1 MIFTLRMAL
10 LLLLLLVMAGAAQAD
25 FHDVVFCGGLAET
38 DCDLLVQANENTAEQ
53 TAGVYSMTMDLD
65 LHNIGNGLTD
75 STGDYGISLDVD
87 TIWSGD
93 LSAFETLALESM
105 SMMAD
110 PEAMLL
116 MLGALLSQVN
126 GSATMN
132 LEAPQG
138 LPGVPEDEFTAALLS
153 GMTMEMR
160 LVDGHVYLD
169 LSSLATI
176 TPVETGVPSG
186 WFGFH
191 VMDLLEMMLESGMMD
206 MDVEGMSDGGAQPA
220 SVENTD
226 IQEKLSATEAKL
238 DSDLMGE
245 EMKAGLD
252 EGAESTAADGAYVQQ
267 EMAAIEAMMA
277 DWSDPEFLGRFIAVE
292 RLPDQIVEGRG
303 VAVIHTS
310 VDLSALFGS
319 PEFRQLMIASGEF
332 SQEPVDEDDM
342 AMLDFML
349 GMVADAIDVEAT
361 QYIGLEDRLIL
372 REDTSMLMDL
382 GAMMN
387 PMADSS
393 EDLAFLAVDV
403 RFDYGYPAEAPVITV
418 PENAFIISPGLLLAG
433 AAA

>member
-10 LLLLLLVMAGAAQAD
+10 LLLLLLVMAGGAQAD
-25 FHDVVFCGGLAET
+25 FHDVVFCGDLAET
-38 DCDLLVQANENTAEQ
+38 DCDLLVQANENTAGQ
-53 TAGVYSMTMDLD
+53 TAGAYSMTMDLD
-65 LHNIGNGLTD
+65 LHDFGDGLTD

-87 TIWSGD
+87 TLWSGD

-105 SMMAD
+105 STMAD

-116 MLGALLSQVN
+116 MLGDLLSQVN
-126 GSATMN
+126 GSATMT

-138 LPGVPEDEFTAALLS
+138 LPGVPEDEFAAALLS

-191 VMDLLEMMLESGMMD
+191 VMDLLEAMLESGMMD
-206 MDVEGMSDGGAQPA
+206 MDMDMDMAVDMEAMESGADDAA
-220 SVENTD
+220 S
-226 IQEKLSATEAKL
+226 
-238 DSDLMGE
+238 
-245 EMKAGLD
+245 
-252 EGAESTAADGAYVQQ
+252 AADADMQQ

-277 DWSDPEFLGRFIAVE
+277 DWSDPEFLGSFIAVE

-303 VAVIHTS
+303 VAVIHST

-319 PEFRQLMIASGEF
+319 PEFRELMIASGEF
-332 SQEPVDEDDM
+332 SQEPVDEDDL
-342 AMLDFML
+342 AMMDFML

-372 REDTSMLMDL
+372 REDTSMIMDL

-393 EDLAFLAVDV
+393 EDLAILAVDA